1 MFQVARVRGL
11 HQPELAKCLVHFF
24 FLQLA
29 DFFLCFS
36 KIITVIHCTIVM
48 SHLPPPPSPCKP
60 HLPLFLLPK
69 ADLKIAKMNDSALC
83 SVQYVH
89 NRDFC
94 N

>member
-24 FLQLA
+24 LRTTSRFLPLFFKNNNA
-29 DFFLCFS
+29 DTLYD
-36 KIITVIHCTIVM
+36 
-48 SHLPPPPSPCKP
+48 SHVTFPPPSPCKP

-83 SVQYVH
+83 SV
-89 NRDFC
+89 
-94 N
+94 